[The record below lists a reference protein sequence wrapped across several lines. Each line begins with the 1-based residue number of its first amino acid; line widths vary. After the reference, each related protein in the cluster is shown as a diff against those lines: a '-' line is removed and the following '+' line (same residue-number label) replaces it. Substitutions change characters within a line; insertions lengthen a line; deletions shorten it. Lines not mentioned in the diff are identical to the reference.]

1 MTPEADESAA
11 LLREIRDILLRQEED
26 AAKSLEMSKIMM
38 KRQAEALETQKGF
51 TRSYR
56 KITPVLL
63 GLIAFVVGVM
73 IGSGSASFLCSP
85 SGKSMP

>member
-38 KRQAEALETQKGF
+38 ERQAEALETQKGF
-51 TRSYR
+51 TCSYR

-63 GLIAFVVGVM
+63 GLIAFVVGV
-73 IGSGSASFLCSP
+73 ICFLIFGMLSR
-85 SGKSMP
+85 